1 MTISGKIVP
10 FLPVSLFGSSA
21 IVPTKVLPLFQTN
34 QNIMPKNER
43 GVKCQ
48 SKVFKIVGKTA
59 ADCQYTFA
67 SGLHVIQD
75 QGYSEHSQDK
85 NGSYTWNVG
94 FFLETAF
101 FFWGGWLIDV
111 RSGTRHL
118 NHTHSYANLLPRPE
132 QTIHFHAFSSSCFF
146 RSVCFLLFQNVGIF
160 WLHKFAHIS
169 CNSAPIFP
177 SFLRVLA
184 PTR

>member
-85 NGSYTWNVG
+85 NGSYT
-94 FFLETAF
+94 
-101 FFWGGWLIDV
+101 
-111 RSGTRHL
+111 
-118 NHTHSYANLLPRPE
+118 
-132 QTIHFHAFSSSCFF
+132 
-146 RSVCFLLFQNVGIF
+146 
-160 WLHKFAHIS
+160 
-169 CNSAPIFP
+169 
-177 SFLRVLA
+177 
-184 PTR
+184 